1 MDENEV
7 EVPKPRK
14 RRKEFHINDSVHVVF
29 SKVNG
34 DELLAFLG
42 VIVGIEL
49 NEDGIRFYKVRC
61 GRGDDTWYALVRA
74 KQLEY
79 AE

>member
-1 MDENEV
+1 MDGSEV
-7 EVPKPRK
+7 LTPRR

-29 SKVNG
+29 GHANG
-34 DELLAFLG
+34 DEPLAFLG
-42 VIVGIEL
+42 VVVGIEL
-49 NEDGIRFYKVRC
+49 NEDGARFYKVRC